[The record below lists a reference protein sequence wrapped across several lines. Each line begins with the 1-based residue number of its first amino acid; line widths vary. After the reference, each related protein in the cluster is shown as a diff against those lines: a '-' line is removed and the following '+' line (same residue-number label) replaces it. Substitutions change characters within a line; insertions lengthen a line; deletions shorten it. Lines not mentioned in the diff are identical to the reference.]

1 MAIDVKAET
10 EIERAPSE
18 VAAFAMEA
26 ENDPRWIGGIST
38 ARRLTPP
45 PTDIGTRVERVAT
58 FMGRRIEYV
67 MDVVEL
73 VPNERIVLKSVKAP
87 FPMRVTYEF
96 VLRDGKTLASVRVQG
111 EPAGFYKIAGGLMA
125 PAVKKNLNGDLKRL
139 KDIVESGA

>member
-1 MAIDVKAET
+1 MAIDVKAEA
-10 EIERAPSE
+10 EIERPPAD

-26 ENDPRWIGGIST
+26 ENDPRWIGGISS

-45 PTDIGTRVERVAT
+45 PTGIGTRVERVAS
-58 FMGRRIEYV
+58 FMGRRIDYV

-96 VLRDGKTLASVRVQG
+96 VPRGGKTLASVHVEG
-111 EPAGFYKIAGGLMA
+111 EPAGFYRVAGGLMA
-125 PAVKKNLNGDLKRL
+125 PAVKKNLIGDLKRL
-139 KDIVESGA
+139 KSIVELQA